1 MPDQTDILIAGA
13 GPVGLAL
20 ALALTRRGVGV
31 RVLEKRGTLSAASRA
46 STFHPPTLDA
56 LAELGVLAPL
66 LPGGVRVDRI
76 LWRQV
81 ETGAAATLELGI
93 LAAETGFPFRWH
105 REQQDVTPALLA
117 ALPPGCVR
125 FNSGVTALA
134 QDAAG
139 VTLRA
144 ADGGT
149 YRARFAVGC
158 DGASGMVRN
167 LAGIAAEG
175 SDYAHRVLRILT
187 PRDLRE
193 VVPGLDGLGYL
204 YDAAGSCS
212 LLRMPEVWR
221 LIFRVPPEMTDADAM
236 EEAHVRARI
245 ARFLPGQDRLEIAG
259 QDVYGVKRAMAVA
272 YRAGRVLLAGDAAH
286 LTNTRGGMNM
296 NAGIH
301 DAMTLAATLD
311 RVLGGAPDRL
321 LPDWAEAR
329 LRVVREALLPRS
341 EGRVAA
347 DPAAEVAR
355 MAALTPGQALVWA
368 REASMLD
375 MARVGA
381 PG

>member
-1 MPDQTDILIAGA
+1 MAEETDILVAGA

-20 ALALTRRGVGV
+20 ALALTRRGVAV
-31 RVLEKRGTLSAASRA
+31 RVLEKREALSAASRA

-81 ETGAAATLELGI
+81 ETGAATTLDLGM
-93 LAAETGFPFRWH
+93 LAAETGHPFRWH

-125 FNSGVTALA
+125 FRAGVTGLA
-134 QDAAG
+134 QDEAG
-139 VTLRA
+139 VTLHA
-144 ADGGT
+144 ADGST
-149 YRARFAVGC
+149 HRARYAVGC
-158 DGASGMVRN
+158 DGASGTLRG
-167 LAGIAAEG
+167 LAGIGVEG

-187 PRDLRE
+187 PRDLRK

-204 YDAAGSCS
+204 YDATGSCS

-221 LIFRVPPEMTDADAM
+221 LIFRIPPEMTEAEAM
-236 EEAHVRARI
+236 EPAHVRGRI
-245 ARFLPGQDRLEIAG
+245 GRFLPGHQNLEIAG
-259 QDVYGVKRAMAVA
+259 QDVYGVKRAMATS
-272 YRAGRVLLAGDAAH
+272 YCAGRVLLAGDAAH

-301 DAMTLAATLD
+301 DAMTLAATLGK
-311 RVLGGAPDRL
+311 VLEGGPDRL
-321 LPDWAEAR
+321 LQDWAAAR
-329 LRVVREALLPRS
+329 LRVVRDALLPRS

-355 MAALTPGQALVWA
+355 MAALTPDQALVWA